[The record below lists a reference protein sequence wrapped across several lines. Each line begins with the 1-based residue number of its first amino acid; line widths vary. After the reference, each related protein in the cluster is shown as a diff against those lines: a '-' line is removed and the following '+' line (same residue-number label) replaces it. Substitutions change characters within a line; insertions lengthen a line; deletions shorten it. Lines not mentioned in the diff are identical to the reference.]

1 MAALQKKVSPA
12 ERIVGWFSTGT
23 DFSGSD
29 ALIHTFYTNDCSNP
43 VHLVVDTTLQNQRMS
58 IKSYV
63 SRSLS
68 IHGRE
73 VAREFQEVPCEVRSV
88 EAERTGGDLL
98 GVEAVEKLPTELE
111 GLSASLFKLQQS
123 LEVAERYVD
132 EVVAGRQLG
141 NVGVGRSLAE
151 VVSSVPQ
158 FDSGD
163 LSKLLQDGKNDVLL
177 TSYLAGLIRAHLS
190 LADKLGTMQLPLQI

>member
-1 MAALQKKVSPA
+1 M
-12 ERIVGWFSTGT
+12 
-23 DFSGSD
+23 
-29 ALIHTFYTNDCSNP
+29 
-43 VHLVVDTTLQNQRMS
+43 
-58 IKSYV
+58 
-63 SRSLS
+63 
-68 IHGRE
+68 
-73 VAREFQEVPCEVRSV
+73 
-88 EAERTGGDLL
+88 
-98 GVEAVEKLPTELE
+98 
-111 GLSASLFKLQQS
+111 
-123 LEVAERYVD
+123 AERYVD